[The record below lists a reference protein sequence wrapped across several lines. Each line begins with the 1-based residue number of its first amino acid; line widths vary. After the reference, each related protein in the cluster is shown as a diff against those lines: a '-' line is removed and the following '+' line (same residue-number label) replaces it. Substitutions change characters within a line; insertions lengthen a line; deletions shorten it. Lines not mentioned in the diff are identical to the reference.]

1 MWRRLRR
8 RCEAELG
15 VFESEVRVKIVE
27 SGSTNELD
35 GRWRNKS
42 GGICGGSRGFT
53 LASDFVPDNVVNSGR
68 QERVNI
74 LGVGVSVL
82 TMDTALEKIETL
94 LDRGERGYICV
105 CGAQGII
112 EAQNDPQYRDI
123 LNSAFLNTPDGLPTV
138 WLGKY
143 HGFRNMGRVYGPR
156 LMLALCERSVAKGSR
171 HFLYGGRS
179 GVVEKLKT
187 ELKGKYPGLEIVGTY
202 TPPFRPLTQDEEQ
215 DLVRQVEGARPDIFW
230 CGLGAPKQER
240 FMAQYLD
247 RLPVKLMIGVGAAF
261 DILSGTTREA
271 PEWVLNTGLTSIFR
285 VWQEP
290 RRLWRRY
297 LFNNPRFVWLTFLQ
311 LSGLRRYTL

>member
-1 MWRRLRR
+1 M
-8 RCEAELG
+8 
-15 VFESEVRVKIVE
+15 
-27 SGSTNELD
+27 
-35 GRWRNKS
+35 
-42 GGICGGSRGFT
+42 
-53 LASDFVPDNVVNSGR
+53 SDDIANSGR
-68 QERVNI
+68 LERVNI
-74 LGVGVSVL
+74 LGVGISVL
-82 TMDTALEKIETL
+82 TMDAALEKIETL
-94 LDRGERGYICV
+94 LDRGEHGYICV

-112 EAQNDPQYRDI
+112 EAQNDPQHRDI
-123 LNSAFLNTPDGLPTV
+123 LNRAYLNTPDGLPTV

-156 LMLALCERSVAKGSR
+156 LMLALCGRSVSKGYR
-171 HFLYGGRS
+171 HFLYGGRP
-179 GVVEKLKT
+179 GVVEKLKA
-187 ELKGKYPGLEIVGTY
+187 ELTGRYPGLEIVGTY
-202 TPPFRPLTQDEEQ
+202 TPPFRPLTEEEER
-215 DLVRQVEGARPDIFW
+215 DLIRQVEAAQPDVFW

-240 FMAQYLD
+240 FMVQYQD